1 VTYLDDM
8 FTEAP
13 LPPSRNRG
21 AVGKRLSGV
30 LILGLIVAM
39 VVIAWR
45 LVAGDSAPTDYP
57 GPGSGEV
64 TVVVSRGAT
73 LTEIGQ
79 VLEESGVVLTAEAFV
94 EATMAD
100 ERSSSL
106 GPGAYSLL
114 REMRA
119 ADALALMLSP
129 QSREEN
135 RLILPEGLRMS
146 QTFEIAAEVTGLP
159 VKDFE
164 AVAEDPTNVG
174 LPEWA
179 EGRLEGFLFPASYDL
194 AGDEDARQVVRTL
207 VGRFDQAAATTDLA
221 SRAREMGRDPYEILI
236 IASLI
241 EAEVLPNDFAK
252 AAAVVYNRLELG
264 MPLQF
269 DSTVSYALGITELL
283 LSKEQLA
290 TDSPYNTYE
299 VTGLPPTPINSP
311 GEAAIEAA
319 LAPAKAKWLYFV
331 TVDPTTRETKFA
343 RSYERFLKL
352 KRQFQQNVADQ

>member
-1 VTYLDDM
+1 
-8 FTEAP
+8 
-13 LPPSRNRG
+13 
-21 AVGKRLSGV
+21 
-30 LILGLIVAM
+30 
-39 VVIAWR
+39 
-45 LVAGDSAPTDYP
+45 
-57 GPGSGEV
+57 
-64 TVVVSRGAT
+64 
-73 LTEIGQ
+73 
-79 VLEESGVVLTAEAFV
+79 
-94 EATMAD
+94 
-100 ERSSSL
+100 
-106 GPGAYSLL
+106 
-114 REMRA
+114 
-119 ADALALMLSP
+119 
-129 QSREEN
+129 
-135 RLILPEGLRMS
+135 
-146 QTFEIAAEVTGLP
+146 
-159 VKDFE
+159 
-164 AVAEDPTNVG
+164 
-174 LPEWA
+174 
-179 EGRLEGFLFPASYDL
+179 
-194 AGDEDARQVVRTL
+194 
-207 VGRFDQAAATTDLA
+207 
-221 SRAREMGRDPYEILI
+221 MGRDPYEILI